1 MCLNALEFLQ
11 VSNME
16 NCAYCQKSVCPGKGV
31 FECQSEACKNIVHYD
46 CKAGYAQLTLD
57 DKRIVRL
64 CVSCLGER
72 VSQNFKL
79 LDENRDRKQRMLN

>member
-11 VSNME
+11 VSNMAS
-16 NCAYCQKSVCPGKGV
+16 CAYCQKSVRLGKGV
-31 FECQSEACKNIVHYD
+31 VECQGAGCNKLEHND
-46 CKAGYAQLTLD
+46 CKDGYAQLTLD

-72 VSQNFKL
+72 VS
-79 LDENRDRKQRMLN
+79 